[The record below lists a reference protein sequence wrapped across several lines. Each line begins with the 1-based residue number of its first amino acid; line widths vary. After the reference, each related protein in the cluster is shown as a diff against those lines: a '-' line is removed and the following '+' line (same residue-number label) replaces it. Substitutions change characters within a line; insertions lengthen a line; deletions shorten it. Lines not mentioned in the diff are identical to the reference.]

1 MLEHVSISHSNL
13 KMRANFA
20 VSLLHQIEHVTLFW
34 HSQTWTFL
42 PCPLKWKCRTKSND
56 VSKTQWKFSNVSP
69 GSTKNSQIYLAA
81 CCRKPLCRR
90 LSKFSWLQEGNIQ
103 ISYVQDSPWLSW
115 SASPLFAF
123 WFAVAQAKPG
133 LATILAIM
141 HLWVAI
147 KLGIYA
153 QATTGWS
160 PTSSNQYLHI
170 SCRRSAVQVA
180 ALSSATSEFQVKWS
194 CLPC

>member
-1 MLEHVSISHSNL
+1 MTTDYMLEHVSISHSDL

-20 VSLLHQIEHVTLFW
+20 ASLLLQIEHVTLFW
-34 HSQTWTFL
+34 RSQTRTFL
-42 PCPLKWKCRTKSND
+42 PCPLKWECRTKSND

-115 SASPLFAF
+115 SASPLVAF
-123 WFAVAQAKPG
+123 WFAVAHAKPG
-133 LATILAIM
+133 LATSKTNHSRDRFGVRTCRAPAGKSKLPRSYG
-141 HLWVAI
+141 VA
-147 KLGIYA
+147 KGIYI
-153 QATTGWS
+153 
-160 PTSSNQYLHI
+160 YI
-170 SCRRSAVQVA
+170 
-180 ALSSATSEFQVKWS
+180 
-194 CLPC
+194 